1 MIKLSIEQRSRI
13 IQLYWENNLH
23 FGKNK
28 FEKLKKLAEKEN
40 KIANKLAFKKL
51 ISKLI
56 ICFFREILIF
66 TYFYDKLHI
75 KKDSLGNLQVSYPR

>member
-13 IQLYWENNLH
+13 IQLYGENNLH

-51 ISKLI
+51 I
-56 ICFFREILIF
+56 ICIFREILIF
-66 TYFYDKLHI
+66 TYFYDKLQI